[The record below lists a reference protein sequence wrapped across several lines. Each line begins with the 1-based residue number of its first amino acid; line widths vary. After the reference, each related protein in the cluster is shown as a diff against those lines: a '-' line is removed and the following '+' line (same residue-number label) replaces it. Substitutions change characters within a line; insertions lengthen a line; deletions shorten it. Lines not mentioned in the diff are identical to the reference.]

1 MRISDW
7 SSDVCSSDL
16 LWAEIDLDICR
27 HLSSKYAI
35 RLYELMCRLVRMDAP
50 KVKYSIKELRYWLG
64 ASTMDTHKLANWS
77 DFKRRALVES
87 IDEINCIANFSVEMR
102 PQAERW
108 SETVG
113 AVIFALKIG
122 ARRLEEHTSE
132 LQSLMRSSY
141 SVFCL

>member
-108 SETVG
+108 RS
-113 AVIFALKIG
+113 
-122 ARRLEEHTSE
+122 EEHTSE
-132 LQSLMRSSY
+132 LQSLMRLSY
-141 SVFCL
+141 AVFCLKKKNTM

>member
-1 MRISDW
+1 
-7 SSDVCSSDL
+7 
-16 LWAEIDLDICR
+16 
-27 HLSSKYAI
+27 
-35 RLYELMCRLVRMDAP
+35 MCRLVRMDAP

-77 DFKRRALVES
+77 AFKRRALVES

-108 SETVG
+108 RETVG

-122 ARRLEEHTSE
+122 ARSKYSALARPFQDRPLRWNGC
-132 LQSLMRSSY
+132 LLLGSSVPV
-141 SVFCL
+141 SDPTGGT